1 MNARQVDDQ
10 FAVSGQIAVEDVA
23 VVAAAGFRSMICN
36 RPDGESF
43 DQTDYALIATEA
55 QRCGLEIRWQPVM
68 SGHVSDEEGQAFGEI
83 VAGLPGPVFAYC
95 RSGTRCIVLWSLSQ
109 AGHLSTSDI
118 IAAAAAAGY
127 DLSALAPRLESLA
140 AR

>member
-1 MNARQVDDQ
+1 MNARQVNDQ

-43 DQTDYALIATEA
+43 DQTDYALISAEA
-55 QRCGLEIRWQPVM
+55 ERCGLEIRWQPVM
-68 SGHVSDEEGQAFGEI
+68 SGHVSDEEGREFGEI
-83 VAGLPGPVFAYC
+83 VAALPAPVFAYC

-109 AGHLSTSDI
+109 AGSLPTSEI
-118 IAAAAAAGY
+118 IAAAGNAGY
-127 DLSALAPRLESLA
+127 DLSGLTPRLDALAVR
-140 AR
+140 